1 MSNASKMDIST
12 VYEIFEEINKKLN
25 KQADSTGEPVQVN
38 MTAIDAVTERLE
50 NVTEEVRNPTKV
62 EYQHRHTIDIRS
74 NWFFFSWV
82 ALVIIILGL
91 FWAIANQRQTISQYM
106 ESDLKY
112 RYIKMQGQ
120 TNEDNLYRLEQQFK
134 YSDSIKIIH
143 KQVEKYEK
151 LVKEQ
156 AERVVRAK
164 RNNEDA
170 ERLQRQNQKCTI
182 KEFLRLKTQNKV
194 VYLHGF

>member
-1 MSNASKMDIST
+1 VDKNKIDTQT
-12 VYEIFEEINKKLN
+12 VYEMFEELNKKLD
-25 KQADSTGEPVQVN
+25 KPTEPAKPIQAQID
-38 MTAIDAVTERLE
+38 MAAINTVTERLE
-50 NVTEEVRNPTKV
+50 SVIEEVKKPNTV
-62 EYQHRHTIDIRS
+62 EHHYRYTISIAS
-74 NWFFFSWV
+74 NWFFLSWV

-143 KQVEKYEK
+143 KQVEKYEG

-170 ERLQRQNQKCTI
+170 ERLQRQ
-182 KEFLRLKTQNKV
+182 KEKIRNAR
-194 VYLHGF
+194 